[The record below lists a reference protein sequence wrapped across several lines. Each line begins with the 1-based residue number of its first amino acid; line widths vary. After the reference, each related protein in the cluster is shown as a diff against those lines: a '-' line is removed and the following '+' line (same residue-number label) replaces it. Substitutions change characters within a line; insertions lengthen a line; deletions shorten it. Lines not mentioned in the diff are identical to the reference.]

1 MDHRILPGL
10 IASALGAVLAV
21 LGSVVAVPA
30 VVTAGSAFVLLGASA
45 LSVTAFRMR
54 AEEHSPPAEPETS
67 ALDALEHY
75 GHAPDRSIVDAET
88 GLPDDRYFER
98 ALDGR
103 VAAARRNLW
112 PITVVLIEVGL
123 PHRLGEADQPP
134 PEALS
139 GFASLLRRTL
149 READLAC
156 RIGPTRFALLLEDTA
171 DEGGVWA
178 AERVQ
183 IALAKSQEAMPGRA
197 LPRRMVAG
205 VASYPNHALRAEG
218 LLAAARSA
226 LARAMGAEPSQGLG
240 QVEVARSES

>member
-1 MDHRILPGL
+1 
-10 IASALGAVLAV
+10 
-21 LGSVVAVPA
+21 
-30 VVTAGSAFVLLGASA
+30 
-45 LSVTAFRMR
+45 
-54 AEEHSPPAEPETS
+54 
-67 ALDALEHY
+67 
-75 GHAPDRSIVDAET
+75 
-88 GLPDDRYFER
+88 
-98 ALDGR
+98 
-103 VAAARRNLW
+103 
-112 PITVVLIEVGL
+112 VVLIEVGL
-123 PHRLGEADQPP
+123 LHRLGEVSKPP
-134 PEALS
+134 PDALS

-183 IALAKSQEAMPGRA
+183 IALAKSQEAMPGRP

-226 LARAMGAEPSQGLG
+226 LTRAMGAEPSQGLG

>member
-10 IASALGAVLAV
+10 ISSTMGAVLAV
-21 LGSVVAVPA
+21 LGSVIAIPA
-30 VVTAGSAFVLLGASA
+30 LVTAGSAFVLLGASA
-45 LSVTAFRMR
+45 LSVTAIRMR
-54 AEEHSPPAEPETS
+54 GSHDPISAEGTTLATLEQYTGS
-67 ALDALEHY
+67 AH
-75 GHAPDRSIVDAET
+75 RSIVDADT
-88 GLPDDRYFER
+88 GLPDDRYFDR

-112 PITVVLIEVGL
+112 PVTVVLIEVGL
-123 PHRLGEADQPP
+123 PHHLGEASQPP
-134 PEALS
+134 PDALS

-205 VASYPNHALRAEG
+205 VASYPNHALRADG

-226 LARAMGAEPSQGLG
+226 LTRAMGAEPSQGLG